1 MLGINH
7 AKVRTWCAACVAFE
21 SISLFRG
28 SPCQARTLVC
38 PRSGYGSRLSRM
50 VRVCVLA
57 FVSGVESSMT
67 CGAVRAGGSV
77 GVAVARM
84 VKPVAMA

>member
-1 MLGINH
+1 VRSPNRLGGGCILQPID
-7 AKVRTWCAACVAFE
+7 AIVRNKPRQGPSLVCCVCVAFE
-21 SISLFRG
+21 SISLFKG

-67 CGAVRAGGSV
+67 CGAC
-77 GVAVARM
+77 
-84 VKPVAMA
+84 